1 MSEWVEQ
8 TDTDKVNP
16 FSRIYD
22 EFQQN
27 FLQDLV

>member
-8 TDTDKVNP
+8 TDTDKSKP
-16 FSRIYD
+16 LSHTYAK
-22 EFQQN
+22 FQQN